1 MNDNTMIE
9 AAPRSSFQ
17 ELIESVEALPLDDR
31 QLLIDIVN
39 KRIIEQRRD
48 ELVLDMEE
56 SLNAYKKREVRV
68 GTVDD
73 LFRDLDEDLR
83 D

>member
-1 MNDNTMIE
+1 LDIMAE
-9 AAPRSSFQ
+9 ATAKSSFQ

-31 QLLIDIVN
+31 EILMDIIN
-39 KRIIEQRRD
+39 RRIIEQRRE
-48 ELVLDMEE
+48 ELVADMEE
-56 SLNAYKKREVRV
+56 SLQAYRKGEVRI

-73 LFRDLDEDLR
+73 LLRDLDEDLR